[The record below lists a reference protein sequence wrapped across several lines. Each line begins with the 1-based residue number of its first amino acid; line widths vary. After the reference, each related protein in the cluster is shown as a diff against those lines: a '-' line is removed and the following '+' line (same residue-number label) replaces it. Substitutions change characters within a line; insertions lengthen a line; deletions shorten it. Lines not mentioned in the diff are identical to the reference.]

1 MRGPFVTWA
10 NHRAGADGGM
20 TILFH
25 AERAWP
31 AAVQHGR
38 SS

>member
-1 MRGPFVTWA
+1 MSKGP
-10 NHRAGADGGM
+10 NYRAGADGGM

-31 AAVQHGR
+31 AATQHGR
-38 SS
+38 